1 MWERFGLSVMRRM
14 DPERAHALAISALKT
29 GMLPLPGPVTSPR
42 LKTTLAGLN
51 LPNPVGLAAGFDKNA
66 EAIAPLSRTG
76 FGFLEVGGA
85 TPRAQAGN
93 EKPRLFRLTEDAAA
107 INRFGFNNEGMEVI
121 ARRLSEAPR
130 TIPVGLNLGA
140 NKDSPDRARDFAQV
154 LTCCGPH
161 VDFATVNV
169 SSPNTERLRD
179 LQGRAALEG
188 LLSGVME
195 ANAALATPVPIFLK
209 IAPDLNDDGL
219 AEIAEVAKAA
229 DIACIIATNTT
240 LSRDGLSSR
249 HRGEAG
255 GLSGQPLFERSTR
268 VLARLSRLTEGA
280 IPLLGV
286 GGVSNVDQAWEK
298 LRAGATAVQ
307 LYTALVY
314 AGITLGARIA
324 EGLDQRLQAEGM
336 TMADVTGS
344 GVDAWL

>member
-1 MWERFGLSVMRRM
+1 
-14 DPERAHALAISALKT
+14 
-29 GMLPLPGPVTSPR
+29 
-42 LKTTLAGLN
+42 
-51 LPNPVGLAAGFDKNA
+51 
-66 EAIAPLSRTG
+66 
-76 FGFLEVGGA
+76 
-85 TPRAQAGN
+85 
-93 EKPRLFRLTEDAAA
+93 
-107 INRFGFNNEGMEVI
+107 
-121 ARRLSEAPR
+121 
-130 TIPVGLNLGA
+130 VGLNLGA

-188 LLSGVME
+188 CWPGVME

-209 IAPDLNDDGL
+209 IAPDLDVMGWPRSPR
-219 AEIAEVAKAA
+219 
-229 DIACIIATNTT
+229 
-240 LSRDGLSSR
+240 SRRLR
-249 HRGEAG
+249 HRLHHRHEHHAVARRPRLAPPRRDRRAVGPAAVRAQHAG
-255 GLSGQPLFERSTR
+255 PGAALPPDR
-268 VLARLSRLTEGA
+268 GA

-286 GGVSNVDQAWEK
+286 GGVSTVDQAWEK
-298 LRAGATAVQ
+298 LRAGASAVQ

-324 EGLDQRLQAEGM
+324 EGLDRRLEAEGM